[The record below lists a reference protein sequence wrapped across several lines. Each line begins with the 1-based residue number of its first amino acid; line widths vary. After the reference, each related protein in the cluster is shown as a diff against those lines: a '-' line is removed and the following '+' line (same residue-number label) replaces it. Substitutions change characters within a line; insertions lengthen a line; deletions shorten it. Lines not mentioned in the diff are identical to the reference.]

1 MRYVDGR
8 VKSSEQQKATMSVL
22 SAWPRAVAEGRHRVV
37 RRGALVLG
45 SEALVCTGGAGWE
58 ALACM
63 YSTVEREHGG
73 AVEHCSEVNRDT

>member
-8 VKSSEQQKATMSVL
+8 VKSSEQQKATLSVL

-45 SEALVCTGGAGWE
+45 REA
-58 ALACM
+58 
-63 YSTVEREHGG
+63 
-73 AVEHCSEVNRDT
+73 